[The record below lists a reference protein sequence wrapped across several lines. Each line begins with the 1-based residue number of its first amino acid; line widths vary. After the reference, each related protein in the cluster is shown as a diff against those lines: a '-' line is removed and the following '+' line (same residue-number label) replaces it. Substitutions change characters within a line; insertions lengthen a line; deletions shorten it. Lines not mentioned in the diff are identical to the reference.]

1 MPLFARLLA
10 TAWHAGGNGS
20 SPLGSIRIFAS
31 YTIFI
36 ISDKSISGCILG
48 IMVYLQ
54 HKQMGKEILLDV
66 DEESKMLSLLL
77 YKDCELVFL
86 CAYRIK
92 TNLYPPLR
100 QKDKLYDLKL

>member
-1 MPLFARLLA
+1 
-10 TAWHAGGNGS
+10 
-20 SPLGSIRIFAS
+20 
-31 YTIFI
+31 
-36 ISDKSISGCILG
+36 
-48 IMVYLQ
+48 
-54 HKQMGKEILLDV
+54 MGKEILLDV